1 MCIISSEFRIFG
13 LIFSISM
20 QRFITKFGTKGVIN
34 LGKMVPIVGGV
45 IGGTF
50 DYAGTKI
57 IASKAKDIFLY
68 GNID

>member
-1 MCIISSEFRIFG
+1 
-13 LIFSISM
+13 M
-20 QRFITKFGTKGVIN
+20 QRFITKFGTKDVIN

>member
-1 MCIISSEFRIFG
+1 
-13 LIFSISM
+13 M

-57 IASKAKDIFLY
+57 IASKAKDIFFIWKYRLDLIQTY
-68 GNID
+68 LD